1 MIFWGKKIP
10 FGKFFSNFPAFKK
23 TIKRIA
29 FENACDPFLINF
41 LSFLYAI
48 IPVES
53 PSYAHTSFTRVVCS
67 ICRAR
72 RKDGINLIPLSPYS
86 KADSLVLSQT
96 RCVCETQIPTI
107 TPSKDGQYHQNKYF
121 DTFRKTFSQ
130 EMTMYN
136 MEALLLFFST
146 WKNWSNFKIKRLKYS
161 CEISKL

>member
-1 MIFWGKKIP
+1 MINDILSKEDTFWLI
-10 FGKFFSNFPAFKK
+10 FSNFPAFKK

-29 FENACDPFLINF
+29 FENACDPSINF

-67 ICRAR
+67 ICRTR

-121 DTFRKTFSQ
+121 DTFRRPSHK
-130 EMTMYN
+130 
-136 MEALLLFFST
+136 
-146 WKNWSNFKIKRLKYS
+146 K
-161 CEISKL
+161 